1 MDELVRNAL
10 KERLGMTDE
19 QLDRISPGTQ
29 KVLSPKLLSYKVVAE
44 VTESVFCPAGFKVG
58 DRLVVGP
65 GTNVN
70 VAETTCP
77 LCIGVLGP
85 MMERVHLVWDR
96 ILEGVDPNEGWMRH
110 LVCYDPGLERGGLG
124 TVAFKVYAEKTNAP
138 SSV

>member
-1 MDELVRNAL
+1 MDQLMRNAL
-10 KERLGMTDE
+10 KQRLGMTNE
-19 QLDRISPGTQ
+19 QLNRISPGMQ
-29 KVLSPKLLSYKVVAE
+29 KVLSPALLSYRVVAE
-44 VTESVFCPAGFKVG
+44 VVESNLCPAGFKVG

-70 VAETTCP
+70 LEHTTCP

-96 ILEGVDPNEGWMRH
+96 IVEGVDPNEGWMRH

-124 TVAFKVYAEKTNAP
+124 TVAFKVYAEKTG
-138 SSV
+138 